1 MQTPPASSARPSTS
15 ALEPRPAT
23 SVRDLPVSL
32 FGAVMGLSGLALA
45 WRLARASLGAPLWIG
60 EAIGA
65 FAVGVFM
72 LLSLGYL
79 AKLARHPAAVHAEFQ
94 HPVSGNFFGTVVI
107 AVLLVAAVV
116 EPYSLAAAS
125 VIWTVGVLATLA
137 LAVVSTSRLLKGS
150 VDATHALPASL
161 MPGVATLDIPL
172 TGRSM
177 PMAWAPEV
185 NLMAGGVGALLA
197 VLLYVLIINR
207 LVHRDPLAPAMTP
220 SLMILMAPF
229 AVGFLA
235 YTNLVG
241 GVDRFA
247 ALLFYFALFMF
258 VVIVPKVFRRGA
270 RFSLAWWVIG
280 FPLAALVN
288 AALRY
293 AQFRDSAPLWALAV
307 ALLALLSVALA
318 VLTVQT
324 LRLALR
330 GPLFG

>member
-1 MQTPPASSARPSTS
+1 MQTQPIGPASPTF
-15 ALEPRPAT
+15 ETRPAS

-32 FGAVMGLSGLALA
+32 FGSVMGLSGLALA
-45 WRLARASLGAPLWIG
+45 WRLAHISLGVPAWVG
-60 EAIGA
+60 EAIAA
-65 FAVGVFM
+65 FAVGVFV

-79 AKLARHPAAVHAEFQ
+79 AKLAWHRQAVHAEFH

-116 EPYSLAAAS
+116 EPYSTPAAS

-137 LAVVSTSRLLKGS
+137 LAGVSTSRLLKGS
-150 VDATHALPASL
+150 VDASHALPASL

-172 TGRSM
+172 TGSHM

-185 NLMAGGVGALLA
+185 NLMAGAVGAVLA
-197 VLLYVLIINR
+197 VLLYLLIFSR

-235 YTNLVG
+235 YVNLVG

-270 RFSLAWWVIG
+270 SFSLGWWVIG

-288 AALRY
+288 AALKY
-293 AQFRDSAPLWALAV
+293 AQFRDSAPLWVIAIV
-307 ALLALLSVALA
+307 LLGLLSMALA
-318 VLTVQT
+318 VLTVRT
-324 LRLALR
+324 VWLALSGR
-330 GPLFG
+330 LLS